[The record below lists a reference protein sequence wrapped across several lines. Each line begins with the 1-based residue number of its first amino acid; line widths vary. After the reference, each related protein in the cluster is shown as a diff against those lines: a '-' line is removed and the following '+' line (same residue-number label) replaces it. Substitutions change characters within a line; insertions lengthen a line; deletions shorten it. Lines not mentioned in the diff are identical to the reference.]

1 MTVIYKDKIICH
13 NTQGGKT
20 MSKHSRSGG
29 KYTGNHTTLTPF
41 AAQVCDILTKIKEV
55 NKISPGL
62 IKAGLK
68 SANGNKKVKIST
80 GGKGSLLIYVRDN
93 SSIQIIYIYTNDLN
107 RTEIQIARE
116 LIKNNIQVSFKKE
129 E

>member
-1 MTVIYKDKIICH
+1 
-13 NTQGGKT
+13 
-20 MSKHSRSGG
+20 MSKYSRSGG

-41 AAQVCDILTKIKEV
+41 AAQVCDLLVKIKGV

-68 SANGNKKVKIST
+68 SANGNRKVKISE
-80 GGKGSLLIYVRDN
+80 GGKGSFILSVRDN
-93 SSIQIIYIYTNDLN
+93 SSIQIVYIYTSNLN
-107 RTEIQIARE
+107 GTEVQIAHE
-116 LIKNNIQVSFKKE
+116 LIKNNVQVSFKKE